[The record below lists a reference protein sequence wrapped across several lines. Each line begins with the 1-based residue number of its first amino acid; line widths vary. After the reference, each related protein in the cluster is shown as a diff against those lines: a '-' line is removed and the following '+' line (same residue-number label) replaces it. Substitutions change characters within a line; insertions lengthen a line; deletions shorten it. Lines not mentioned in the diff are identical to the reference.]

1 MDALP
6 NELLIQIA
14 SSLSQADVYR
24 FLRLAR
30 KYRAPIQDLFF
41 VAPTV
46 PLITSPADD
55 NSISEFLRG
64 LLCRSDVAKEVRR
77 LKLCPEFAQDHWVND
92 TRRVQFDSS
101 QVISH
106 VLPQIQHWTR
116 NTSSTFTEY
125 ELLGA
130 ILKSVP
136 KLVELSIHI
145 YYRPCVCVGT
155 AHPFL
160 IFLYTTSHS

>member
-1 MDALP
+1 MGALP

-30 KYRAPIQDLFF
+30 KYRAPIQDFFF

-46 PLITSPADD
+46 PLIPSPADE

-101 QVISH
+101 QVIRY

-116 NTSSTFTEY
+116 NTSSTFTKY

-145 YYRPCVCVGT
+145 IDRVYASEQGIR
-155 AHPFL
+155 F
-160 IFLYTTSHS
+160 

>member
-1 MDALP
+1 
-6 NELLIQIA
+6 
-14 SSLSQADVYR
+14 
-24 FLRLAR
+24 
-30 KYRAPIQDLFF
+30 
-41 VAPTV
+41 
-46 PLITSPADD
+46 
-55 NSISEFLRG
+55 
-64 LLCRSDVAKEVRR
+64 
-77 LKLCPEFAQDHWVND
+77 
-92 TRRVQFDSS
+92 
-101 QVISH
+101 

-160 IFLYTTSHS
+160 IFFIYNEPFLEAMFGQHYSLGQIESLRNIRKLRFQGPMLH